1 MARHRSPRYVSTTF
15 SALHVHN
22 FLTLGHTVV
31 QLRLLMHPIPK
42 KNRHDQLYDCFLAY
56 VQCFDV
62 IQDDKEMGMPIL
74 KRATRAN
81 GERLGEVI
89 PLSQIR
95 SYVNLIPRFGAVAD
109 TRLTE
114 FNSLEHSR
122 EFFLNKY
129 FDKNTMFALQ

>member
-1 MARHRSPRYVSTTF
+1 MLINAPY
-15 SALHVHN
+15 
-22 FLTLGHTVV
+22 
-31 QLRLLMHPIPK
+31 PE
-42 KNRHDQLYDCFLAY
+42 KNRHDQLYDHFLAY
-56 VQCFDV
+56 VQRFDV
-62 IQDDKEMGMPIL
+62 IQDDKETGMPIL